1 MGHGHT
7 PETNSNWKMS
17 DRKFDHLQYQHQTE
31 GFDESLSYLK
41 TKVSEGGPFDGI
53 LGFSQGAAMA
63 ALLCAQ
69 KEKLK
74 GEIDFRFA
82 VLCSGFA
89 VNMDDLEQGSVNCPS
104 LHIYGNDKGSDRQI
118 ETRASQRLAS
128 LFEDASCVVIEHD
141 FGHITPT
148 RSPYIDQIKDFLLRF
163 L

>member
-1 MGHGHT
+1 
-7 PETNSNWKMS
+7 MS

-74 GEIDFRFA
+74 GEIDFRQR
-82 VLCSGFA
+82 S
-89 VNMDDLEQGSVNCPS
+89 
-104 LHIYGNDKGSDRQI
+104 I
-118 ETRASQRLAS
+118 EKICIMVPELVCKVTV
-128 LFEDASCVVIEHD
+128 E
-141 FGHITPT
+141 
-148 RSPYIDQIKDFLLRF
+148 
-163 L
+163 

>member
-1 MGHGHT
+1 
-7 PETNSNWKMS
+7 MS

-63 ALLCAQ
+63 ALLCAH